1 MTVPGVQGAPKAPGA
16 RSAPNAPGAGS
27 APKAYV
33 IGAGLAGLSAATIL
47 AARGVAVTLVEAA
60 GQAGGR
66 CRSYYDAAIGGV
78 IDNGNHLVLSGNRA
92 VHDYRTRIGARD
104 ALIGPPRAEFAFVD
118 LRPKEPDQV
127 GRWMLRPNEG
137 SIPFW
142 VARQGRRVPGTQAGD
157 YVKYAP
163 LLWADRKAR
172 IGDLIKDRGPLWQRL
187 MRPFLLAALNTE
199 PEESSA
205 ALAGAV
211 LRETL
216 AKGGRFYRPR
226 IAHPTLAAAFV
237 DPALAFL
244 ESRNASVRTGTRL
257 RGLTFNGCHA
267 MALDT
272 GEATLPVAAGD
283 AVVLAVPPW
292 AAADLIP
299 GLTVPNDFRAIVNA
313 HFKMAAPAGCPAMLG
328 VIGGTAEWIFAFSD
342 RISVT
347 VSGADAIV
355 DQDREDLAI
364 RIWDDVT
371 KALNLTAPMPAW
383 QIVKEKRATFAAT
396 PEQDARR
403 PAAGTQWRNLF
414 LAGDWTRTGLPATIE
429 GALRSGETAAALAL
443 KHLSL

>member
-1 MTVPGVQGAPKAPGA
+1 MTA
-16 RSAPNAPGAGS
+16 S
-27 APKAYV
+27 KAYV

-47 AARGVAVTLVEAA
+47 AARGVAVTVIEAA

-66 CRSYYDAAIGGV
+66 CRSYYDAAMDGV

-92 VHDYRTRIGARD
+92 VHDYRTRIGAQG
-104 ALIGPPRAEFAFVD
+104 ALIGPPCAEFAFTD
-118 LRPKEPDQV
+118 LRDG
-127 GRWMLRPNEG
+127 GRWTLRPNEG
-137 SIPFW
+137 RMPFW
-142 VARQGRRVPGTQAGD
+142 VARKQRRVPGTRAGD

-163 LLWADRKAR
+163 LLWANNKTR
-172 IGDLIKDRGPLWQRL
+172 IGDVIKDRGPLWDRL

-199 PEESSA
+199 PEGSSA

-226 IAHPTLAAAFV
+226 IAHPTLAAAFI
-237 DPALAFL
+237 DPALSFL
-244 ESRNASVRTGTRL
+244 ESRSASVQMATRV
-257 RGLTFNGCHA
+257 RGLTFNGRDA

-292 AAADLIP
+292 AADSLVP

-313 HFKMAAPAGCPAMLG
+313 HFRMAAPAGAPAMLG

-355 DQDREDLAI
+355 DQDREDLAM
-364 RIWDDVT
+364 RIWADVA
-371 KALNLTAPMPAW
+371 KALNIAAPMPAW

-403 PAAGTQWRNLF
+403 PAARTRWRNLF
-414 LAGDWTRTGLPATIE
+414 LAGDWTQTGLPATIE